1 MRFCDTEESVLD
13 MIKHNDEYGE
23 GYSNSI
29 LFKDEIEEL
38 EKVLYEKE
46 SSFESWKFTSKN
58 RMAEIEEK
66 RNELTGQNILPDDKH
81 NYFNW

>member
-1 MRFCDTEESVLD
+1 

-38 EKVLYEKE
+38 EKRIKAR
-46 SSFESWKFTSKN
+46 KN
-58 RMAEIEEK
+58 VAFN
-66 RNELTGQNILPDDKH
+66 RN
-81 NYFNW
+81 